1 MKGRSRP
8 WQGGSEKT
16 TEALDVDTSL
26 VPADYR
32 SGCLRAVLEAFIDAF
47 ADRLVVVGTMTGA
60 KVCELFMLR
69 LIGGSHD
76 Q

>member
-1 MKGRSRP
+1 MKSRSRP

-26 VPADYR
+26 VQADDR

-47 ADRLVVVGTMTGA
+47 ADSWWWSA
-60 KVCELFMLR
+60 P
-69 LIGGSHD
+69 
-76 Q
+76 